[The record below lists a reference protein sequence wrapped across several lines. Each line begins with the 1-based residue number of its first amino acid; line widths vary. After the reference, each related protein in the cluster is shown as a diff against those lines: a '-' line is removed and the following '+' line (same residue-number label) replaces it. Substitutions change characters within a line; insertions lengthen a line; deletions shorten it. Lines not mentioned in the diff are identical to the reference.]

1 MNRKCLFSYGQK
13 AYNFFMN
20 FNQRHFINRTHS
32 HYRKERYLLHQ
43 KRYGHYQKPSSFL
56 AQPERSLP
64 CIPIET
70 RNAFAYKRSQKFYK
84 RKRYAYYRHAYGK
97 IHNKSQR
104 HIVFHAFTYEA
115 PVIPVQSEIP
125 QVQPVTPAKKKHTGI
140 YIVLLLIAVI
150 VCLLGIL
157 IHTISSSHSEVTST
171 PEAAAST
178 PDIPV
183 ETPVPSPTL
192 RDTLQPQLESMISS
206 LEGEWSIYVKDLS
219 SNEEIIINDHK
230 GHSASLIKLF
240 TAGRYEQAI
249 RDGEL
254 QETDAGDYNEALM
267 ISNSDNDAW
276 VNLETIIGHGSY
288 RNGYTSVTQFARNE
302 GFSSTGRLVDQNDNW
317 NGNGGMNWTSVRDV
331 GTCLDE
337 IYHGTYVSADAS
349 EKILNLM
356 KQQSHL
362 NKIPAG
368 LPAGTVCANKTGE
381 LDLTQND
388 AAIVYGPKT
397 NYILVVMSDGMHDG
411 NQAINEIIQI
421 SETVWNTMEN

>member
-1 MNRKCLFSYGQK
+1 
-13 AYNFFMN
+13 MN
-20 FNQRHFINRTHS
+20 FNQRHFINKTHS
-32 HYRKERYLLHQ
+32 RYSKERYLLRQ
-43 KRYGHYQKPSSFL
+43 KRYGHYHKPSSFKIN
-56 AQPERSLP
+56 PKPS
-64 CIPIET
+64 IPVIPVET
-70 RNAFAYKRSQKFYK
+70 RTTFAYKRSQKFYK
-84 RKRYAYYRHAYGK
+84 KKTYAHYRHAYGK
-97 IHNKSQR
+97 IHNRSQR
-104 HIVFHAFTYEA
+104 HIVWHEISYKT
-115 PVIPVQSEIP
+115 PVISVQTEIT
-125 QVQPVTPAKKKHTGI
+125 QIQPVTPAKKKHTGI
-140 YIVLLLIAVI
+140 YIILLLLAVI
-150 VCLLGIL
+150 ACLIVIL
-157 IHTISSSHSEVTST
+157 MHTISSSHKEVTSVQKT
-171 PEAAAST
+171 PVST
-178 PDIPV
+178 EEVPV
-183 ETPVPSPTL
+183 ETSTPSPAPTIQ
-192 RDTLQPQLESMISS
+192 DTLQPQLESMISS
-206 LEGEWSIYVKDLS
+206 LQGEWSVYVKDLS
-219 SNEEIIINDHK
+219 NDQEIILNDHK

-254 QETDAGDYNEALM
+254 EETDAGDYNEALM

-288 RNGYTSVTQFARNE
+288 RNGYTSVTQFARSQ
-302 GFSSTGRLVDQNDNW
+302 GFSNTGRLVDQNDNW
-317 NGNGGMNWTSVRDV
+317 NGNGGMNWTSVKDV

-337 IYHGTYVSADAS
+337 IYHGTYVDQQAS

-397 NYILVVMSDGMHDG
+397 NYILVVMSDGMNDG

-421 SETVWNTMEN
+421 SQTVWNAMEN